1 MKYFLYKKKS
11 RKKKIKKK
19 NKRYACARLRIVFSK
34 AALQKRRFHG
44 SHGTPSRY
52 ATVPGCIAA
61 ARITSTVT
69 VAMHKVPGRAI
80 TEAAV
85 PGLNTDSTVARA

>member
-1 MKYFLYKKKS
+1 MDPMEPPLGIYS
-11 RKKKIKKK
+11 T
-19 NKRYACARLRIVFSK
+19 A
-34 AALQKRRFHG
+34 
-44 SHGTPSRY
+44 
-52 ATVPGCIAA
+52 PGCTAA

-85 PGLNTDSTVARA
+85 PGLNTDSTVACA